1 MRSLPKD
8 MRKNQEPIFVT
19 RPLLPDLDDLMVRLK
34 DVWDSKW
41 LSNGGHQHNTLEQ
54 RIGERLAVP
63 NVSLF
68 SNGTIALLVAIQS
81 LRLQGEVI
89 TTPFTF
95 PATTHVLWWNGVT
108 PVFAD
113 IDPDTMTLD
122 PESVERVITQRTSGI
137 LGVHVYGIPCDVAG
151 LGDVADRH
159 GLRVIYDAA
168 HAFETEIG
176 GVGIGNF
183 GDISMFSFHPTKLFH
198 SGEGG
203 CLTYR
208 DPNLKPRIDL
218 LKNFGIR
225 NEFEVIMPGINGK
238 MNELQAALGHLVLEI
253 VDEERARRSQ
263 IRQQY
268 ERELGDLPGLIIP
281 KVDAGVKD
289 SGQYF
294 VIRIKPSEFG
304 HSRDQVY
311 EALRE
316 QNIFARKYFFP
327 LTSDYTCYRSL
338 NSARPELLP
347 NAQMVAGEVLCLP
360 YYGELTE
367 SDVNEICEVIRSQA
381 RPSAF

>member
-1 MRSLPKD
+1 MS
-8 MRKNQEPIFVT
+8 
-19 RPLLPDLDDLMVRLK
+19 RLE
-34 DVWDSKW
+34 DVWKSKW
-41 LSNGGHQHNTLEQ
+41 LSNGGHQHVTLEA
-54 RIGERLAVP
+54 RLRERLEVP

-113 IDPDTMTLD
+113 IDPETMTLD
-122 PESVERVITQRTSGI
+122 PKSVEKAITQRTSGI

-151 LGDVADRH
+151 LGDIADRH

-168 HAFETEIG
+168 HAFEAKID

-208 DPNLKPRIDL
+208 DPNLKDRVDL

-238 MNELQAALGHLVLEI
+238 MNELQAALGHVVLEL
-253 VDEERARRSQ
+253 VEAERERRLR
-263 IRQQY
+263 IRRQY
-268 ERELGDLPGLIIP
+268 ESELGDLPGLIIP
-281 KVDAGVKD
+281 KVGPGVVD
-289 SGQYF
+289 SGQYM
-294 VIRIKPSEFG
+294 VIRIKPGEFG
-304 HSRDQVY
+304 CDRDRVY
-311 EALRE
+311 DVLRE
-316 QNIFARKYFFP
+316 HDIFARKYFFP
-327 LTSDYTCYRSL
+327 LTSDYTCYRNLST
-338 NSARPELLP
+338 ARPELLP

-367 SDVNEICEVIRSQA
+367 DNVSEICSVVRSLA
-381 RPSAF
+381 RPAAV

>member
-1 MRSLPKD
+1 MRNRED
-8 MRKNQEPIFVT
+8 PILVT
-19 RPLLPDLDDLMVRLK
+19 RPLLPDLHDLMVRLK
-34 DVWDSKW
+34 AVWDSKW
-41 LSNGGHQHNTLEQ
+41 LSNGGYQHNTLEQ
-54 RIGERLAVP
+54 RIQARLAVP

-113 IDPDTMTLD
+113 IDPETMNLD
-122 PESVERVITQRTSGI
+122 PASVERVITQRTSGI
-137 LGVHVYGIPCDVAG
+137 LGVHVYGIPCDVVG
-151 LGDVADRH
+151 LADIADRH

-168 HAFETEIG
+168 HAFEAEID

-208 DPNLKPRIDL
+208 DPNLKPRIEL

-253 VDEERARRSQ
+253 VDEERARRMR

-268 ERELGDLPGLIIP
+268 EQELAGLPGLVIP
-281 KVDAGVKD
+281 KVGPSVTD

-294 VIRIKPSEFG
+294 VIRVKPAEFG
-304 HSRDQVY
+304 HSRDHIY
-311 EALRE
+311 DALRTH
-316 QNIFARKYFFP
+316 NIFARKYFFP

-338 NSARPELLP
+338 SSARPELLP
-347 NAQMVAGEVLCLP
+347 NAHMVANEVLCLP
-360 YYGELTE
+360 YYGELTS
-367 SDVNEICEVIRSQA
+367 SDISEICGVIRSLA
-381 RPSAF
+381 RPAAV

>member
-1 MRSLPKD
+1 MSKKRD
-8 MRKNQEPIFVT
+8 PILVT
-19 RPLLPDLDDLMVRLK
+19 RPLLPDLNDLMVRLQ

-54 RIGERLAVP
+54 RIRERLDVP

-95 PATTHVLWWNGVT
+95 PATTHVLWWNGVQ

-113 IDPDTMTLD
+113 IDPETMTLD
-122 PESVERVITQRTSGI
+122 PASVERVITHRTSGI
-137 LGVHVYGIPCDVAG
+137 LGVHVYGIPCDVAA
-151 LGDVADRH
+151 LGDIADRH

-168 HAFETEIG
+168 HAFEAEID

-208 DPNLKPRIDL
+208 DPNLKARIDL

-253 VDEERARRSQ
+253 VDEERARRLR

-268 ERELGDLPGLIIP
+268 ERELGDLPGLVIP
-281 KVDAGVKD
+281 KVGPGVKD

-294 VIRIKPSEFG
+294 VIRIKASEFG
-304 HSRDQVY
+304 ADRDQVY
-311 EALRE
+311 DALRSQE
-316 QNIFARKYFFP
+316 IFARKYFFP

-338 NSARPELLP
+338 SSARPELLP
-347 NAQMVAGEVLCLP
+347 NAHMVAGEVLCLP
-360 YYGELTE
+360 YFGELTE
-367 SDVNEICEVIRSQA
+367 DNVSEICDVIRSLA
-381 RPSAF
+381 RPAAV

>member
-1 MRSLPKD
+1 M
-8 MRKNQEPIFVT
+8 VT
-19 RPLLPDLDDLMVRLK
+19 RPLLPDLDDLMIRLK
-34 DVWDSKW
+34 DVWKSKW

-54 RIGERLAVP
+54 RIRERLDVP
-63 NVSLF
+63 NASLF

-113 IDPDTMTLD
+113 INPETMTLD

-151 LGDVADRH
+151 FDDIAGRH

-168 HAFETEIG
+168 HAFETEID

-203 CLTYR
+203 CLTYN

-218 LKNFGIR
+218 LKNFGIL

-253 VDEERARRSQ
+253 VDAERERRLQ

-268 ERELGDLPGLIIP
+268 EQELGDLPGVVIP
-281 KVDAGVKD
+281 KVGAGVKD

-294 VIRIKPSEFG
+294 VIRIKPAEFG
-304 HSRDQVY
+304 HSRDEVY
-311 EALRE
+311 DTLRKN
-316 QNIFARKYFFP
+316 NIFARKYFFP
-327 LTSDYTCYRSL
+327 LTSDYTCYRNLS
-338 NSARPELLP
+338 SARAELLP
-347 NAQMVAGEVLCLP
+347 NAHMVANEVLCLP
-360 YYGELTE
+360 YFGELTE
-367 SDVNEICEVIRSQA
+367 NDVSEICDVIRSLA
-381 RPSAF
+381 RPRAI